1 MYLTIFVYKPDL
13 LPCIK
18 SESDDEFDCG
28 LTPVSIS
35 FFSYLA
41 VYSTPPRYGGR
52 DNNPGSRYVYPRVIF
67 LFSTS
72 HIVNQQMNCLQ
83 VIPK

>member
-1 MYLTIFVYKPDL
+1 MYLTIFVYQPDL

-18 SESDDEFDCG
+18 NESDDDDNDEFERG

-41 VYSTPPRYGGR
+41 V
-52 DNNPGSRYVYPRVIF
+52 
-67 LFSTS
+67 
-72 HIVNQQMNCLQ
+72 
-83 VIPK
+83 

>member
-18 SESDDEFDCG
+18 NESDDEFERG

-41 VYSTPPRYGGR
+41 V
-52 DNNPGSRYVYPRVIF
+52 
-67 LFSTS
+67 
-72 HIVNQQMNCLQ
+72 
-83 VIPK
+83 